1 MLRFS
6 SVADPKVQG
15 RFHVGKSP
23 AAVQDGC
30 TTHPIPRRQ
39 GMRSRSIITT
49 ALIAAAALILG
60 VGTGASAQSARAKHI
75 SCTFELSSQGP
86 PQGTP
91 PRSVSFG
98 LVACPRPFGNGV
110 HYGSSAATPTGPGQ
124 GTVAVRFKKYFN
136 RGTFK
141 GTVAG
146 TFAATSPMNISYQGK
161 VTVTGGTGAFK
172 KIKGGGTIN
181 CTSSDGGAHRSCR
194 VKLTLK
200 GI

>member
-1 MLRFS
+1 
-6 SVADPKVQG
+6 
-15 RFHVGKSP
+15 
-23 AAVQDGC
+23 
-30 TTHPIPRRQ
+30 
-39 GMRSRSIITT
+39 MRSTSIATP
-49 ALIAAAALILG
+49 ALVAAAALTLG
-60 VGTGASAQSARAKHI
+60 VSSGVSAQSATAKTI
-75 SCTFELSSQGP
+75 DCTFELYSQGP

-91 PRSVSFG
+91 PRGITFG
-98 LVACPRPFGNGV
+98 LVACPRPFGDGL
-110 HYGSSAATPTGPGQ
+110 HYGTSTVTPTGPGQ

-146 TFAATSPMNISYQGK
+146 TFAATSPMNITYEGK

-172 KIKGGGTIN
+172 HIKGRGTIN
-181 CTSSDGGAHRSCR
+181 CTSADGGAHRSCK